1 MNEAE
6 IRQKLA
12 ELEIERRSFME
23 SVKNG
28 TGEFNADEATK
39 KLADIES
46 RKAQLEKQF
55 AELQKPAGKESRAA
69 GNGFTAEDF
78 LKAAEEKRTI
88 TIGTNGQINQV
99 KNLVET
105 VQEPDTLVDA
115 VTFDYGPNASTNI
128 PVLEP
133 GLDEPGDYDEGTNAV
148 AEDENA
154 TLTTTEI
161 QPKAYASVLPVTAE
175 QIQMGVVDITSK
187 LPELFAK
194 VFKRKMHRGLLT
206 GDGQSKRMKG
216 IFVSAAEDN
225 AHLTEIAGTSIKI
238 SELAGLALQ
247 VIGLDETYQIVMNSA
262 VYQAILADSTS
273 GEDIKIYKEGLIRDK
288 SIEGVKIVIDNKA
301 PTSTAAGSV
310 LAVAVP
316 LSRYHVGVAGTV
328 NVTPIKVKGD
338 TKTYFQ
344 AEAFFSGKQ
353 VTDSDI
359 YSLAVAEA

>member
-12 ELEIERRSFME
+12 ELEIERRSFLE
-23 SVKNG
+23 EVRTGS
-28 TGEFNADEATK
+28 GEFNAEEATK
-39 KLADIES
+39 RLADIEA
-46 RKAQLEKQF
+46 RKTQLEKEF
-55 AELQKPAGKESRAA
+55 AQLQKPQDGEQKEGAGFSAR
-69 GNGFTAEDF
+69 DF
-78 LKAAEEKRTI
+78 LDAAREQRTI
-88 TIGTNGQINQV
+88 TIGTNGQIKQV
-99 KNLVET
+99 KDLVET
-105 VQEPDTLVDA
+105 VQEGDALVDK

-133 GLDEPGDYDEGTNAV
+133 GLDEPSDYAEGTASVSEDANA
-148 AEDENA
+148 A
-154 TLTTTEI
+154 LTTTEI

-175 QIQMGVVDITSK
+175 QIQMGSVDIVTK
-187 LPELFAK
+187 LPELFSK

-225 AHLTEIAGTSIKI
+225 AHLTAIAGTKI
-238 SELAGLALQ
+238 TITELAGLALN
-247 VIGLDETYQIVMNSA
+247 VIGLDEPYEIVMNPA
-262 VYQAILADSTS
+262 VYQGILSDSTD

-288 SIEGVKIVIDNKA
+288 SIEGVKIILDSKA

-310 LAVAVP
+310 LAVAAP
-316 LSRYHVGVAGTV
+316 LSRYHIGVAGQVTV
-328 NVTPIKVKGD
+328 SPIKVKGD

-359 YSLAVAEA
+359 YSLAVASE